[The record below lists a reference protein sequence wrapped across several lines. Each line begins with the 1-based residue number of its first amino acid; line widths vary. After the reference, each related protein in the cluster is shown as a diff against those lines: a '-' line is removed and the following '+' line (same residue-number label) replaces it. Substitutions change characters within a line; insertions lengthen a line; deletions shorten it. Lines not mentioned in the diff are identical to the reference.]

1 MAWRTL
7 RHDDQEWNVS
17 VVAERRASAAQW
29 CLVLAFRA
37 PSAGR
42 TVWAPFP
49 LESVSR
55 AMLFAHAEKIPN
67 DQLSE
72 LLAERLQ

>member
-7 RHDDQEWNVS
+7 RHDDQDWNVS

-37 PSAGR
+37 PAQAR

-49 LESVSR
+49 LECVSR
-55 AMLFAHAEKIPN
+55 AMLFAHAERIP
-67 DQLSE
+67 DDELAA